1 MKNTKK
7 NVIELLKKD
16 LENTR
21 AVARIF
27 KEKGDEVAYKQY
39 LAESSAIQNAI
50 WLLEDNEYFNSQ
62 YKVYNTDAE

>member
-21 AVARIF
+21 AVARIY
-27 KEKGDEVAYKQY
+27 KEKGDEIAYKQY
-39 LAESSAIQNAI
+39 LAESSAIQNCI
-50 WLLEDNEYFNSQ
+50 WLLEDEKYFEKQ
-62 YKVYNTDAE
+62 YKVYEGI

>member
-39 LAESSAIQNAI
+39 LSESSAIQNAI
-50 WLLEDNEYFNSQ
+50 WLLEDNKYFNNQ
-62 YKVYNTDAE
+62 YKVYKDAE